1 MALYLLDGFETYGDG
16 SITGASLET
25 LMGQIWS
32 DPGITVG
39 IDAFITTPGRSG
51 YCLQMSDDLANFLRH
66 DCETAQTTWI
76 VGFATYVPAKT
87 TPYSGNYMYRAID
100 AISGTQLTLR
110 YGPAAN
116 LQIALGSA
124 AAWIDESAPLSMQP
138 GTWNYVEIKFTIDDT
153 AGAYEVRINGLL
165 AMSAT
170 GIDTDFTGA
179 GEVSQHQFTAAFNGQ
194 LWDDIY
200 ICDDTGVELND
211 WLGPNTILALVPDAD
226 TAQLDWSVEPVGNHY
241 AAIDGIDDA
250 SYVYESIASQEDL
263 YGYAD
268 LAITP
273 NSIVMID
280 VWTQTALDSAGS
292 ESLIITCQSGATHS
306 DGATDTVT
314 DIIYKT
320 LHRQMSQDPNTAS
333 AWLPTGL
340 NAAQFGVKIG

>member
-1 MALYLLDGFETYGDG
+1 MALHLLDGFETYGDG
-16 SITGASLET
+16 SITGASLEI

-39 IDAFITTPGRSG
+39 TDAFIATPGRSG
-51 YCLQMSDDLANFLRH
+51 YCLQMPDDLASFLRH

-76 VGFATYVPAKT
+76 VGFAIYAQAWNVPHSA
-87 TPYSGNYMYRAID
+87 NYMYQAMD
-100 AISGTQLTLR
+100 ATSGTQLTLR

-116 LQIALGSA
+116 LQIALGSG
-124 AAWIDESAPLSMQP
+124 AWIEESAPLSMQP
-138 GTWNYVEIKFTIDDT
+138 RTWNYVEIKFTIDDT
-153 AGAYEVRINGLL
+153 VGSYEVRINGLL
-165 AMSAT
+165 VMSAT
-170 GIDTDFTGA
+170 GINTDFTEA
-179 GEVSQHQFTAAFNGQ
+179 GEVSQHQFTGAITDQ

-200 ICDDTGVELND
+200 ICDDTGAEFND
-211 WLGPNTILALVPDAD
+211 WLGPNTILALVPNAD

-241 AAIDGIDDA
+241 AAIDSTNEA

-273 NSIVMID
+273 DSIVVID
-280 VWTQTALDSAGS
+280 VWTQAALDSAGS
-292 ESLIITCQSGATHS
+292 ESLVVTCQSGATHS